1 MSLNYIF
8 FNHTHYINKLSL
20 LLQLLPNIVILVFNM
35 LFSWFSS
42 FIFSILNDYFFYISC
57 TLINYKLVYFCC

>member
-42 FIFSILNDYFFYISC
+42 FIFSILNDYFFLY
-57 TLINYKLVYFCC
+57 LMHFDKL